1 MRDERGA
8 ATVLAM
14 ALASVLMLLGL
25 AAAWVGAVVADH
37 RAAQAAADLAAL
49 AGAQAVQ
56 AGQSPCVAVGQ
67 VAHANAAH
75 VTRCSVVGA
84 DVWVTV
90 QVEAPALLGRRPT
103 VTGRAHAGPGP

>member
-1 MRDERGA
+1 MSDERGA
-8 ATVLAM
+8 ATILAVS
-14 ALASVLMLLGL
+14 LASVLMLLGL

-56 AGQSPCVAVGQ
+56 AGQSPCVAVER
-67 VAHANAAH
+67 VARANAAQT
-75 VTRCSVVGA
+75 TRCSVVGT

-90 QVEAPALLGRRPT
+90 QMEAPALLGRRPT

>member
-56 AGQSPCVAVGQ
+56 VGKSPCLAVEQ
-67 VAHANAAH
+67 VARANAAQ
-75 VTRCSVVGA
+75 VTRCSVVGT
-84 DVWVTV
+84 DVCVSV
-90 QVEAPALLGRRPT
+90 QTKAPALLGRTPT
-103 VTGRAHAGPGP
+103 FIGRAHAGPGP